1 MANPGLIIGARVVGV
16 DLTATG
22 KLEIFVEDA
31 VVKTYEETSV
41 IKMRRSVWVFGHPTQ
56 TALRHQLLVN
66 VRNQIETCVVRN
78 LVSMGHMGMEFV
90 ELIRARHP
98 EFPFRPELGS
108 HGDPWEHLPPLSNQL
123 RALVR
128 RVRRAA

>member
-22 KLEIFVEDA
+22 KLEIFVGDSI
-31 VVKTYEETSV
+31 VKTYQETSV

-66 VRNQIETCVVRN
+66 VRNQIDLALASDREG
-78 LVSMGHMGMEFV
+78 LEAIFG
-90 ELIRARHP
+90 
-98 EFPFRPELGS
+98 FPK
-108 HGDPWEHLPPLSNQL
+108 
-123 RALVR
+123 
-128 RVRRAA
+128 